1 MKEFSWRT
9 RVYWEDTDAGG
20 VVYYANYLRF
30 MERARTEWLRTLGF
44 CQRDLAHNHGVLFAV
59 TRVRIDYRR
68 PARLDDELSV
78 TCEPRAVGAAS
89 VIFAQNIIACL
100 RRPGRIRL
108 NCPAPLIRPG
118 RADRGGGAH
127 CLPGRAHFPAAANCP
142 IPVERLRGAGETLG
156 CQLICRLSV
165 WSCRPAFRCSW
176 CWHCWP
182 SPH

>member
-1 MKEFSWRT
+1 MKQFSWRT

-44 CQRDLAHNHGVLFAV
+44 CQRDLANNHGVLFAV

-89 VIFAQNIIACL
+89 VSFAQNILRISSVARTDPKELPGAFDPAPGVLTEAEVRIACL
-100 RRPGRIRL
+100 DARTFK
-108 NCPAPLIRPG
+108 PLRTPEFLLS
-118 RADRGGGAH
+118 A
-127 CLPGRAHFPAAANCP
+127 FAAQ
-142 IPVERLRGAGETLG
+142 ETL
-156 CQLICRLSV
+156 
-165 WSCRPAFRCSW
+165 
-176 CWHCWP
+176 
-182 SPH
+182 

>member
-44 CQRDLAHNHGVLFAV
+44 CQRDLATHHGVLFAV

-89 VIFAQNIIACL
+89 VSFAQNVLRISSATRMDPAELPGAFDPAPGVLTEAEVRIACL
-100 RRPGRIRL
+100 DARTFRPLRTPEFL
-108 NCPAPLIRPG
+108 LSA
-118 RADRGGGAH
+118 
-127 CLPGRAHFPAAANCP
+127 FAAQ
-142 IPVERLRGAGETLG
+142 EKL
-156 CQLICRLSV
+156 
-165 WSCRPAFRCSW
+165 
-176 CWHCWP
+176 
-182 SPH
+182 

>member
-1 MKEFSWRT
+1 MKQFSWRT

-44 CQRDLAHNHGVLFAV
+44 CQRDLANHHGVLFAV

-89 VIFAQNIIACL
+89 VCFAQNILRISSPTRTDPHELPGAFEPAPGVLTEAEVRIACL
-100 RRPGRIRL
+100 DARTFK
-108 NCPAPLIRPG
+108 PLRTPEFLLS
-118 RADRGGGAH
+118 A
-127 CLPGRAHFPAAANCP
+127 FAAQ
-142 IPVERLRGAGETLG
+142 EKL
-156 CQLICRLSV
+156 
-165 WSCRPAFRCSW
+165 
-176 CWHCWP
+176 
-182 SPH
+182 

>member
-1 MKEFSWRT
+1 MKQFSWRT

-89 VIFAQNIIACL
+89 VIFAQNIIRVSSAARTDPTELPGAFDPAPGVLTEAEVRIACL
-100 RRPGRIRL
+100 DARTFRPLRTPEFL
-108 NCPAPLIRPG
+108 LSA
-118 RADRGGGAH
+118 
-127 CLPGRAHFPAAANCP
+127 FAAQ
-142 IPVERLRGAGETLG
+142 EKL
-156 CQLICRLSV
+156 
-165 WSCRPAFRCSW
+165 
-176 CWHCWP
+176 
-182 SPH
+182 